1 MRKIMLAAI
10 LAVLGM
16 ASQSAAARDHG
27 FGFRHF
33 SGHAGPKLHLRH
45 HGFKFHHGGFVGKPR
60 AIKSRHFGRFDH
72 RGSAFR
78 VRACPTAPAA
88 ALRPERSGAQV
99 RQRRFRAQVRPY
111 AAFQASS
118 LRSQAR
124 SSRSVLRV
132 RPATA
137 VQAVARTQLC
147 LRRSAWP
154 SCPPPEHA
162 GCTGRPRWRAARR
175 RTARSPTQTAG
186 GDRLSTC
193 PRASARPGSLKLELG
208 RRGARLRMA
217 RGSTRRQWAASR
229 PGSPSL
235 AVDRASRRGSL
246 ERSSGGYFLH
256 GEGGR
261 RPVPAAPPS
270 CRWPRKDVPGHR
282 STGHRLPPRAGAP
295 FGVARA

>member
-124 SSRSVLRV
+124 SSRSVLWV

-193 PRASARPGSLKLELG
+193 PRASARPGSLKLEPVQPF
-208 RRGARLRMA
+208 RP
-217 RGSTRRQWAASR
+217 SSAASGAFAHGPR
-229 PGSPSL
+229 KHAK
-235 AVDRASRRGSL
+235 AVGGEQTGKPTPAG
-246 ERSSGGYFLH
+246 RSSELPRLARAVIGRNISFH
-256 GEGGR
+256 GEHGR
-261 RPVPAAPPS
+261 RPVAAAPP
-270 CRWPRKDVPGHR
+270 P
-282 STGHRLPPRAGAP
+282 AG
-295 FGVARA
+295 G